1 MCTSVFLGQSS
12 KATEINAKINQW
24 HLIKPTSF
32 CAAKETIQKK
42 KKWPTEWEKIISSN
56 AAVKG
61 LISKIHKQFMDLNS
75 EKTNNPVEK
84 MGKRPE

>member
-1 MCTSVFLGQSS
+1 MAPNQTNKLLCS
-12 KATEINAKINQW
+12 KGN
-24 HLIKPTSF
+24 HP
-32 CAAKETIQKK
+32 KK

-61 LISKIHKQFMDLNS
+61 LVSKIYKQFMDLNS